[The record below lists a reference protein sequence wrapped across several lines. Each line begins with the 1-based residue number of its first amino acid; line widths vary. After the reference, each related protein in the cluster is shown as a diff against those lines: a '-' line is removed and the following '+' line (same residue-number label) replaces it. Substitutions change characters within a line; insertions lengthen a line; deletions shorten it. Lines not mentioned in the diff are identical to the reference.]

1 MAGLGLQLSVAVI
14 IIPKSMPTR
23 GVAGRGGFQPRP
35 YNIVEVFSVIIFET
49 NIEGAGSPKRGKVR
63 DIYNAGD
70 DLLIVATDRI
80 SAFDVILPSGI
91 PEKGK
96 VLTQISAFWF
106 KRMEDIIPNHLIS
119 TKVSDLPYIFH
130 SHRETL
136 EGRIMLVK
144 KAFPLPIEC
153 IVRGYIT
160 GSGWKDYRKTGSVCG
175 IPLPENLRESDRLD
189 EPIFTPS
196 TKAEEGH
203 DENIDFNEA
212 VRLVG
217 MDIAQKVRDISIS
230 IYLRARQYAESKGIL
245 IADTKFEFGMLDG
258 ELILIDEVLTPDS
271 SRFWPKD
278 EYEPGRPQKSYD
290 KQFVRDFLETL
301 DWNKTP
307 PGPVL
312 PEEIIERTSQK
323 YRSALKQLVG
333 AEIDSF

>member
-1 MAGLGLQLSVAVI
+1 MLV
-14 IIPKSMPTR
+14 
-23 GVAGRGGFQPRP
+23 
-35 YNIVEVFSVIIFET
+35 FET
-49 NIEGAGSPKRGKVR
+49 NIEGAAFTKRGKVR

-96 VLTQISAFWF
+96 ILTQISAFWF
-106 KRMEDIIPNHLIS
+106 KKMEDIIPNHLIS
-119 TKVSDLPYIFH
+119 TNVADLPHVFH
-130 SHRETL
+130 SDMETL

-160 GSGWKDYRKTGSVCG
+160 GSGWKDYRKTGSICG
-175 IPLPENLRESDRLD
+175 ISLPENLCESDRLD

-203 DENIDFNEA
+203 DENIVFDEA

-217 MDIAQKVRDISIS
+217 MDVAQKVRDISIA
-230 IYLRARQYAESKGIL
+230 IYLRARQYAESRGIL
-245 IADTKFEFGMLDG
+245 IADTKLEFGMFED
-258 ELILIDEVLTPDS
+258 ELILIDEILTPDS

-278 EYEPGRPQKSYD
+278 EYKPGQSQKSYD
-290 KQFVRDFLETL
+290 KQFVRDYLETL
-301 DWNKTP
+301 NWNKTP

-312 PEEIIERTSQK
+312 PEEIIEKTNQK
-323 YRSALKQLVG
+323 YRSVLKQLVG
-333 AEIDSF
+333 SDINSL